1 MAMGSYEYCYLLW
14 IKERFQV
21 SFSKSAMLGR
31 QWFFGVEKRIAN
43 LMGTDSLTQD
53 DGYCER
59 MFEALGA
66 EEIRSYD
73 ISDYEKATDL
83 VDFSNPISEEHK
95 NRFSFVLDG
104 GLLEHVFDYTT
115 SIRNAMSMPEIG
127 GTLVL
132 MTPTNGWNGHG
143 FYQFSAELFYRLFC
157 EENGYELLDVSY
169 RLSGED
175 SIAGLGTRFY
185 HIPDPEKSGCK
196 TGLDSQF
203 SGLLYVTA
211 RRIGA
216 IPEKFHVYESDYS
229 KAWDNEIAISNLK
242 YKQVAN
248 PLLNKYFDLPMEV
261 ENYLRPI
268 QGNWLRHFL
277 SVYNRKIKVIFYGR
291 GYSYQKEREKF
302 IHNENI
308 EIELI
313 VDIKAGEL
321 KILDE
326 DGYTIFHPSAIK
338 EKPFDII
345 VVTSGPHYHEIENM
359 LIYAYGLNFKR
370 IMSLDEFLYYLLR

>member
-14 IKERFQV
+14 IKEKFNV
-21 SFSKSAMLGR
+21 SFSKAAMLGR
-31 QWFFGVEKRIAN
+31 QWFYGLDSNMAN
-43 LMGTDSLTQD
+43 LLETDTLTQE

-59 MFEALGA
+59 MFESLGA
-66 EEIRSYD
+66 ECIHSYD

-83 VDFSNPISEEHK
+83 VDFSIPISEKHK

-143 FYQFSAELFYRLFC
+143 FYQFSPELFYRLFC

-175 SIAGLGTRFY
+175 SIAGIGTRFY
-185 HIPDPEKSGCK
+185 HIPDPEKYGRK
-196 TGLDSQF
+196 TGLNSQF
-203 SGLLYVTA
+203 SGLLYVVA
-211 RRIGA
+211 RRIGE
-216 IPEKFHVYESDYS
+216 IPEKFSVYESDYS
-229 KAWDNEIAISNLK
+229 KAWKNELATSNLK
-242 YKQVAN
+242 FKQVADHS
-248 PLLNKYFDLPMEV
+248 LNKYYDLAMEV
-261 ENYLRPI
+261 EHFIRPI

-277 SVYNRKIKVIFYGR
+277 SVYDRKIKIIIYGKGN
-291 GYSYQKEREKF
+291 GYRREKDKF
-302 IHNENI
+302 IHNDNI
-308 EIELI
+308 DVELI
-313 VDIKAGEL
+313 VDIKAGQL
-321 KILDE
+321 NIIDE
-326 DGYTIFHPSAIK
+326 DGFILSYPTAIK

-345 VVTSGPHYHEIENM
+345 VITSELHYSEIENM
-359 LIYAYGLNFKR
+359 LIYAYGLDFRR
-370 IMSLDEFLYYLLR
+370 IMNLDEFLYYLLR